1 MKATRRLDLVW
12 GLLIGL
18 TLGGAALGEAAEP
31 GFWVTAAIAA
41 IMVFKGRMVIDHFME
56 LAEANRTIRM
66 TVRLYAVAIPL
77 LLMLTY
83 LFGAQIA
90 SMTSL

>member
-1 MKATRRLDLVW
+1 MRRRLDLVW
-12 GLLIGL
+12 GLLITL

-31 GFWVTAAIAA
+31 GLLVTVAIAG
-41 IMVFKGRMVIDHFME
+41 IMAFKGRMVIDHFME
-56 LAEANRTIRM
+56 LIDANRTIRW

-77 LLMLTY
+77 LLLLTY
-83 LFGAQIA
+83 LFGPRIA